1 MKVTDTFYGVNARAG
16 SFGSMLTLL
25 LLATVAVFLSSAAN
39 AGDRY
44 HKSSEVSDALEA
56 EGFQTLRLALDL
68 TGLLP
73 VLDSNRV
80 TLFAPTND
88 VFDATAEALG
98 CTDALD
104 LATRLINI
112 PTGDGSNALAD
123 VLSYHAVLRV
133 IRTNKKLLKSSPLH
147 AASGGTLTTGVNSEG
162 LFVKGEANATPSRI
176 TVDGIRGHRW
186 VIYPI
191 DSILLPIDPTGICGP
206 VSGS

>member
-1 MKVTDTFYGVNARAG
+1 MKVTDTFDELNAGAG
-16 SFGSMLTLL
+16 SIRSMLTLL
-25 LLATVAVFLSSAAN
+25 LLATVALIISSPAG

-44 HKSSEVSDALEA
+44 YKSSELSNALEA

-147 AASGGTLTTGVNSEG
+147 TASSGTVTTGVNSKG
-162 LFVKGEANATPSRI
+162 LFVKGEVNETPSSI

-191 DSILLPIDPTGICGP
+191 DSILLPFAPPADLCT
-206 VSGS
+206 SSS

>member
-1 MKVTDTFYGVNARAG
+1 MKAQDNLDASTHAVG
-16 SFGSMLTLL
+16 SFGSIPAWLL
-25 LLATVAVFLSSAAN
+25 LLATVAFFISSPAG

-44 HKSSEVSDALEA
+44 YKSWALSDALEVK
-56 EGFQTLRLALDL
+56 GFQTLRLALDL
-68 TGLLP
+68 TELLP

-98 CTDALD
+98 CDDAVD

-112 PTGDGSNALAD
+112 PTEGDSNALAD

-133 IRTNKKLLKSSPLH
+133 IRSSKKLLKSSPLH
-147 AASGGTLTTGVNSEG
+147 TASGGTVTTGVNSEG
-162 LFVKGEANATPSRI
+162 LFVEGEANGAASTI

-191 DSILLPIDPTGICGP
+191 DSILLPFAPPPDLC
-206 VSGS
+206 S